1 MVKRSTLIVVG
12 LFALLLGLLAGV
24 FISQM
29 LPPRLQSTL
38 AESVNVT
45 DSAASDDALDLLRT
59 ALDTARAFRDGDYAA
74 LAYYVHPEEGVTF
87 TPNTTVDRSV
97 DQTFTAGQIA
107 NAPGS
112 SETYIWGTATDSAVP
127 ISLTL
132 ADYLSA
138 YVWDENYLAQARIS
152 VDSTQVTGNALE
164 NLTDAYPGCRY
175 VEFYCPGEAPQT
187 DWSAL
192 RLVYQQQDGVWYLV
206 GVVHSAWGA

>member
-138 YVWDENYLAQARIS
+138 YVWD
-152 VDSTQVTGNALE
+152 
-164 NLTDAYPGCRY
+164 
-175 VEFYCPGEAPQT
+175 
-187 DWSAL
+187 
-192 RLVYQQQDGVWYLV
+192 
-206 GVVHSAWGA
+206 

>member
-1 MVKRSTLIVVG
+1 MVKRSTLSVVG

-45 DSAASDDALDLLRT
+45 DSTSSDDSVDLLRT
-59 ALDTARAFRDGDYAA
+59 ALDTARAFRDGDYAT
-74 LAYYVHPEEGVTF
+74 LAYYVHPAEGVTF
-87 TPNTTVDRSV
+87 TPNTTVDRSA
-97 DQTFTAGQIA
+97 DQTFTVEQIA
-107 NAPGS
+107 NAANT

-127 ISLTL
+127 ISLTF
-132 ADYLSA
+132 ADYRSA
-138 YVWDENYLAQARIS
+138 YVWDEDYLAQARIS
-152 VDSTQVTGNALE
+152 VDSTRVAGNALE
-164 NLTDAYPGCRY
+164 NLTDAYPDCRY
-175 VEFYCPGEAPQT
+175 VEFYCPGEDPQT

-192 RLVYQQQDGVWYLV
+192 RLVYRQQDGVWYLV